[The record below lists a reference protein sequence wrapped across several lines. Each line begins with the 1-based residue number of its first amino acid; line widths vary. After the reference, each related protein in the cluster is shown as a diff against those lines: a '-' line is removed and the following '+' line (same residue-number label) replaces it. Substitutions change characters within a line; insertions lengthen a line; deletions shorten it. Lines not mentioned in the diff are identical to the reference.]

1 MTKGEKM
8 VVMNYTPLSE
18 GQKENVKTIKEL
30 FAKLIDDVESI
41 EDADGRLKAQVQTKL
56 EDTCMYFVKL
66 VTSERITPK

>member
-1 MTKGEKM
+1 
-8 VVMNYTPLSE
+8 MNYTPLSE

-41 EDADGRLKAQVQTKL
+41 EDADARLKAIVQTKL
-56 EDTCMYFVKL
+56 EDACMYFVKL